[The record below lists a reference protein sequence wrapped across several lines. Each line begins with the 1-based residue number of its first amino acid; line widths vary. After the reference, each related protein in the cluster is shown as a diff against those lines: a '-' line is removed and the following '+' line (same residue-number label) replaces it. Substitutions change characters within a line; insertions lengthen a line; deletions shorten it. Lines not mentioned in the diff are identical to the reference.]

1 MGWLPGLA
9 GCCCCGPAG
18 GTGGGYSVGAVA
30 HRDAIG
36 RMQMPQGR
44 CSGPVLPQ
52 ASSVIRGELFLLCG
66 FLWRDPL
73 GNLEPRNGRGPVTNM
88 ERPLEGGGRCLDLDN
103 TARQFQ
109 DLIARRRPRRPVNG
123 TDLDGRGIRRAHA
136 TSAGGIPGVVRRK
149 TPRRPAT
156 GRTARAGFRR

>member
-1 MGWLPGLA
+1 MAAWLGGVLLLRA
-9 GCCCCGPAG
+9 QAG

-103 TARQFQ
+103 TARQFR
-109 DLIARRRPRRPVNG
+109 ISSPEGAR
-123 TDLDGRGIRRAHA
+123 
-136 TSAGGIPGVVRRK
+136 GGP
-149 TPRRPAT
+149 
-156 GRTARAGFRR
+156 